1 MQAHYSKDYKNLT
14 HKIMINKIYQE
25 LNGQG
30 QQLELVDIYHEL
42 KRILLQTNYDDK
54 ATKEELKEKLN
65 RIYRILQ

>member
-1 MQAHYSKDYKNLT
+1 MI
-14 HKIMINKIYQE
+14 HKIHQE

-42 KRILLQTNYDDK
+42 KRILLQTNYSDK
-54 ATKEELKEKLN
+54 ETNEELKERLN

>member
-1 MQAHYSKDYKNLT
+1 
-14 HKIMINKIYQE
+14 MIHKIYQE

-42 KRILLQTNYDDK
+42 KRILSLTNYGDK
-54 ATKEELKEKLN
+54 ENKEDLKEKLN

>member
-1 MQAHYSKDYKNLT
+1 
-14 HKIMINKIYQE
+14 MINKIYQE